1 MDELLSVENLTVR
14 FRRGDVVTT
23 PVREVSFALAAGKRL
38 AIVGE
43 SGGGKS
49 MTALALTGLSPTD
62 RAERSG
68 RVRFLGRELL
78 ALPADEL
85 RGLRGRGGIAYVFQD
100 PAAALNPVMR
110 IGAQIAECLDGPSAG
125 RRREIVRLLGRV
137 GLPDPEAAARAY
149 PCAFSGGMQQR
160 AMVAMALAGRPR
172 LLVADEPTTALDVTT
187 QRQVLDLVEQLVRE
201 SGMSLLL
208 ITHNLG
214 IVAGRADRVAVMYAG
229 QVVETGPVAEVLRRP
244 WHPYTAGLLAAVPR
258 LDGPR
263 DRPLAGIAGS
273 VPSPDAWPAGCAFQ
287 DRCPRQDDTCRQP
300 PPVRDDGA
308 GRQARCWRP

>member
-1 MDELLSVENLTVR
+1 
-14 FRRGDVVTT
+14 
-23 PVREVSFALAAGKRL
+23 
-38 AIVGE
+38 
-43 SGGGKS
+43 
-49 MTALALTGLSPTD
+49 
-62 RAERSG
+62 
-68 RVRFLGRELL
+68 
-78 ALPADEL
+78 
-85 RGLRGRGGIAYVFQD
+85 
-100 PAAALNPVMR
+100 MR

-244 WHPYTAGLLAAVPR
+244 CHPYTAGLLAAVPR

-263 DRPLAGIAGS
+263 DQPLAGIAGS

-300 PPVRDDGA
+300 PPMREIGTKRHV
-308 GRQARCWRP
+308 RCWKESDGTEHRTPNTEH